1 MPVGPTPS
9 ELRIKLM
16 QPEHLDP
23 IIQMMRDEGWTPTRG
38 DLANVLSY
46 EPEGCFVAEV
56 KGEIVGS
63 ITTTLYTHFGWIGMM
78 MVRKDLRRRRIG
90 STLMK
95 NALRYFKEKSIS
107 TARLEADPPGVPLY
121 ESFGFVKE
129 CESQRWFGDPFK
141 IANVPGT
148 GRATKADL
156 EEVFALDAQAFGDD
170 RRRVLTRLFDYSDF
184 VFKVRRDPSLGIIM
198 GRKTA
203 AGTLLGPFIA
213 ANADAAKRLL
223 RWAIGFV
230 EKGQAYVGIPEKS
243 GNARLLLA
251 TQRFKMKSVLTR
263 MYWGDPPRSGNPQ
276 LEYGIAASAT
286 G

>member
-1 MPVGPTPS
+1 
-9 ELRIKLM
+9 M
-16 QPEHLDP
+16 QPEHLDS
-23 IIQMMRDEGWTPTRG
+23 IVQMMRDEGWTPTRG
-38 DLANVLSY
+38 DLSNVLSY
-46 EPEGCFVAEV
+46 EPEGCFIAEV

-63 ITTTLYTHFGWIGMM
+63 VTTTLYTHFGWIGMM
-78 MVRKDLRRRRIG
+78 MVRKDLRRHRIG
-90 STLMK
+90 STLLEA
-95 NALRYFKEKSIS
+95 ALRYFKEKGSP

-121 ESFGFVKE
+121 ERFGFVKE

-156 EEVFALDAQAFGDD
+156 EAVFALDKQAFGDD
-170 RRRVLTRLFDYSDF
+170 RCRVLKRLFDYSDF
-184 VFKVRRDPSLGIIM
+184 VFKVRRDPALGIIM

-203 AGTLLGPFIA
+203 VGTLLGPFIA
-213 ANADAAKRLL
+213 ANADVAKRLL

-230 EKGQAYVGIPEKS
+230 EEGQAYVGIPETS

-251 TQRFKMKSVLTR
+251 TQRFKMTSVLTR

>member
-1 MPVGPTPS
+1 
-9 ELRIKLM
+9 M
-16 QPEHLDP
+16 QLEHLDAVV
-23 IIQMMRDEGWTPTRG
+23 QMMREEGWTPTRG

-46 EPEGCFVAEV
+46 EPEGCFIAEV
-56 KGEIVGS
+56 NGEVVGS
-63 ITTTLYTHFGWIGMM
+63 VTTTLYTHFGWIGMM
-78 MVRKDLRRRRIG
+78 MVRKDLRRRHIG
-90 STLMK
+90 STLLK
-95 NALRYFKEKSIS
+95 TALKYFKKKSVP

-129 CESQRWFGDPFK
+129 CDSQRWFGEPFK
-141 IANVPGT
+141 IRNVPGT

-156 EEVFALDAQAFGDD
+156 EAVLALDKRAFGDD
-170 RRRVLTRLFDYSDF
+170 RSRVLTRLFEYSDF
-184 VFKVRRDPSLGIIM
+184 AFKVRKDPSLGIIM

-203 AGTLLGPFIA
+203 VGTLLGPFIA
-213 ANADAAKRLL
+213 ANANVAKRLL

-230 EKGQAYVGIPEKS
+230 EEGQAYVGIPETC
-243 GNARLLLA
+243 GNARLLL
-251 TQRFKMKSVLTR
+251 TSQRFRIKSVLTR